1 MDRTPAFDAV
11 ALTNAS
17 RVPEPNR
24 HLPTNGFG
32 FRSWAAGLAGTIFF
46 GSLASPAIAASEPST
61 RLVRCGDD
69 SCLQISGRRSDLA
82 TIVRINGHVVPVEGE
97 HSWRVH
103 LPVETIRQWSVP
115 YARTI
120 EVSLHEPKARDETIS
135 SVDLPIGLLGGVT
148 ELASLVVRVR

>member
-17 RVPEPNR
+17 RILGPDR
-24 HLPTNGFG
+24 HRTTKGCG
-32 FRSWAAGLAGTIFF
+32 FRKRALAFAGTIFF
-46 GSLASPAIAASEPST
+46 GSLASPSMAASEPST

-69 SCLQISGRRSDLA
+69 SCLQISGRRSDPA

-97 HSWRVH
+97 HGWRVR

-120 EVSLHEPKARDETIS
+120 EVSLHEPEARDEAIS

>member
-1 MDRTPAFDAV
+1 M
-11 ALTNAS
+11 
-17 RVPEPNR
+17 
-24 HLPTNGFG
+24 
-32 FRSWAAGLAGTIFF
+32 
-46 GSLASPAIAASEPST
+46 AASEPST
-61 RLVRCGDD
+61 KLVRCGDD
-69 SCLQISGRRSDLA
+69 SCLQISGRRSDPA

-97 HSWRVH
+97 HGWRVH

-120 EVSLHEPKARDETIS
+120 EVSLHEPEARDETIR